1 MSYNVLQKKTATRK
15 KINDARKDDA
25 LELAYLIYD
34 IFKEET
40 ENDDKIEDGQNN
52 AKQPQNS

>member
-1 MSYNVLQKKTATRK
+1 MAENIAQQRK
-15 KINDARKDDA
+15 EDA

-34 IFKEET
+34 IFKEEA

-52 AKQPQNS
+52 AQQSQNS

>member
-1 MSYNVLQKKTATRK
+1 MSENIAQK
-15 KINDARKDDA
+15 RKDDA

-40 ENDDKIEDGQNN
+40 ESDASIESGQNN
-52 AKQPQNS
+52 AQSAQNS

>member
-1 MSYNVLQKKTATRK
+1 MAENIAQK
-15 KINDARKDDA
+15 RKDDA

>member
-1 MSYNVLQKKTATRK
+1 MRETHIYDVVMEENIAQK
-15 KINDARKDDA
+15 RKDDA

-40 ENDDKIEDGQNN
+40 ENGDKIESGQNN
-52 AKQPQNS
+52 AQQTQSS

>member
-1 MSYNVLQKKTATRK
+1 MAENIAQK
-15 KINDARKDDA
+15 RKDDA

-34 IFKEET
+34 IFKEDT

-52 AKQPQNS
+52 AQTQNS

>member
-1 MSYNVLQKKTATRK
+1 MAENIAQKR
-15 KINDARKDDA
+15 RDDA

-40 ENDDKIEDGQNN
+40 EKDDKIIDGQNN
-52 AKQPQNS
+52 AQETENS

>member
-1 MSYNVLQKKTATRK
+1 MRASSSNEI
-15 KINDARKDDA
+15 KIKRMDDA

-40 ENDDKIEDGQNN
+40 EDDDKIED
-52 AKQPQNS
+52 

>member
-1 MSYNVLQKKTATRK
+1 MAENIAQK
-15 KINDARKDDA
+15 RKDDA

-52 AKQPQNS
+52 AQTQNS

>member
-1 MSYNVLQKKTATRK
+1 MANAEKAPSEIKK
-15 KINDARKDDA
+15 ARKDDA

-40 ENDDKIEDGQNN
+40 EANDKIESGQNN
-52 AKQPQNS
+52 AQQTQDS

>member
-1 MSYNVLQKKTATRK
+1 MAENIAQK
-15 KINDARKDDA
+15 RKDDA

-40 ENDDKIEDGQNN
+40 ESDKIEDGQNN
-52 AKQPQNS
+52 AQPTQAS

>member
-1 MSYNVLQKKTATRK
+1 MAENIAQK
-15 KINDARKDDA
+15 RKDDA

-40 ENDDKIEDGQNN
+40 ESNDKIEDGQNN
-52 AKQPQNS
+52 AQQIQDS

>member
-1 MSYNVLQKKTATRK
+1 MAENIAQK
-15 KINDARKDDA
+15 RKDDA

-52 AKQPQNS
+52 AEQT